1 VTDKYENMKF
11 TKFPKIS
18 YLVFPVRED
27 IFFVKCSLFLS
38 KLKLIY
44 IISMCFLFC
53 LILILSNVF
62 QNCPSIILKQ
72 TIFELYFFYES
83 ITAKIELCM
92 YKLK

>member
-1 VTDKYENMKF
+1 MKF

-44 IISMCFLFC
+44 IISDVFFILLNSHFVQCFSK
-53 LILILSNVF
+53 LSEYY
-62 QNCPSIILKQ
+62 
-72 TIFELYFFYES
+72 FETNYF
-83 ITAKIELCM
+83 
-92 YKLK
+92 

>member
-1 VTDKYENMKF
+1 MKF
-11 TKFPKIS
+11 TKFPKIC

-44 IISMCFLFC
+44 IIYVFMCFLFC

-62 QNCPSIILKQ
+62 RNGPSIILKR
-72 TIFELYFFYES
+72 TIFEMYFFYES
-83 ITAKIELCM
+83 ITAKIELM
-92 YKLK
+92 YV